1 VRKEQSLTNVD
12 RDHVE
17 GDQRLGAEELR
28 ISVGQLQQALTT
40 RDLIAQA
47 KGVIRSLTGCAD
59 ETAFQLLTK
68 ISRASNCTLPEV
80 AEMLMAAVGPGG
92 RLPREIA
99 EAYARG
105 LDLIREKGT
114 LDQAEL
120 STSSREAGRG
130 RQ

>member
-1 VRKEQSLTNVD
+1 LTNID
-12 RDHVE
+12 RDHVDS
-17 GDQRLGAEELR
+17 DQRLGAEELR
-28 ISVGQLQQALTT
+28 ISVGQLQQALAV

-80 AEMLMAAVGPGG
+80 AEILMAAVGPRG

-99 EAYARG
+99 EAYAGG
-105 LDLIREKGT
+105 LDLIREKGS
-114 LDQAEL
+114 LDQADL
-120 STSSREAGRG
+120 SRSSRQAGRG
-130 RQ
+130 QQ